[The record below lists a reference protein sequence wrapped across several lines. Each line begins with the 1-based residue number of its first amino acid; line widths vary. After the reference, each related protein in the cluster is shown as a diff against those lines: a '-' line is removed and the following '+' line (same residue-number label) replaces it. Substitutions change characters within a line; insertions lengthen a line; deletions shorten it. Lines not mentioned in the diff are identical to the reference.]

1 MANRMKL
8 KEYVDDVIEMYQ
20 NGMSCCAIARHYST
34 TTTTVTSLLIK
45 YGVMPYVSKADRSKG
60 REAKMAKIAELYQ
73 QGFSPKEIQAQ
84 GFHSQLFYE
93 AIRKYGLELRGQPKG
108 PGVHPVENTLKMMET
123 RERRGVLVMPSEAV
137 VGDFLRDGGI
147 ENFVFQKA
155 IDCYGADLAIIN
167 PRIAVECVCRGTFAM
182 YFKGGKATE
191 KIKKF
196 GSLGWHV
203 YMLVAQDLANIKC
216 GGVADL
222 IAWAKFLKSSPTERR
237 QYRVFR
243 CGTELL
249 ACGCCDDNH
258 LADVWAFCDR

>member
-108 PGVHPVENTLKMMET
+108 PGAHPVENTLKMMET

-155 IDCYGADLAIIN
+155 IDCYGADLAITN

-196 GSLGWHV
+196 GSFGWHV